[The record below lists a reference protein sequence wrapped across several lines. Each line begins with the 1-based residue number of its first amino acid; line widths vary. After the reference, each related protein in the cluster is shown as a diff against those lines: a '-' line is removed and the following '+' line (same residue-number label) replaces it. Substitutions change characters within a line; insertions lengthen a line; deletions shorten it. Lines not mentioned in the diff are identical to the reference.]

1 MLCVMSQSW
10 HLRQFPESDFGAKPA
25 GPQSRTVLRRVIDQ
39 LPLVTKGGGLG
50 AQMFGQVSFLAAMQ
64 PRDHRAA
71 GRTVSV
77 LGMVAAGVTLLD
89 GVGQLVTGDANPIDI
104 VITIVIAALI
114 VAVAWTT
121 RRLGAKHSRT
131 WAAAPF
137 VALAAI
143 VGLDFFSRDA
153 SLAAQVFLLFP
164 ALYAASQLRREG
176 VVLAVAATI
185 AAELLITFGMQPWQQ
200 AIIDSGYMT
209 AAIVTTAALLTVA
222 EEHREQLITLLERQA
237 AIDPLT
243 GLVTRRV
250 LDDAARAALSGAAS
264 AAGTALILIDV
275 DNFKAINDT
284 YGHPGG
290 DEILVQLAAA
300 LIESS
305 RPTDIVSRLG
315 GDEIAMLLP
324 GCSAQILEH
333 RAGQLLAQLRARRF
347 VLDDGRRVAVSVSG
361 GLAHA
366 PTDAVDLR
374 SLYAAAD
381 GALYQAKGLGRNQ
394 FCAASPLV

>member
-1 MLCVMSQSW
+1 M
-10 HLRQFPESDFGAKPA
+10 F
-25 GPQSRTVLRRVIDQ
+25 RRVC
-39 LPLVTKGGGLG
+39 
-50 AQMFGQVSFLAAMQ
+50 FLAAMQ

-77 LGMVAAGVTLLD
+77 LGVVAASVTLLD
-89 GVGQLVTGDANPIDI
+89 GVGELIRGEANPTDI
-104 VITIVIAALI
+104 MITIVIAALI
-114 VAVAWTT
+114 VAIAWTA
-121 RRLGAKHSRT
+121 RRLNSDHSLI

-137 VALAAI
+137 VAVTAI
-143 VGLDFFSRDA
+143 VGLDFFSRDS
-153 SLAAQVFLLFP
+153 SLGAQVFLLFP
-164 ALYAASQLRREG
+164 ALFAASQLRREG
-176 VVLAVAATI
+176 VLLAVAATI
-185 AAELLITFGMQPWQQ
+185 AAELLITFGMQPWEQ
-200 AIIDSGYMT
+200 AITDSGYMT
-209 AAIVTTAALLTVA
+209 AAIVTTAGLLTVA
-222 EEHREQLITLLERQA
+222 EEHRDRLITLLEHQA

-264 AAGTALILIDV
+264 PAGTALILIDV

-300 LIESS
+300 LIETS

-315 GDEIAMLLP
+315 GDEIALLLP
-324 GCSAQILEH
+324 GCSANILAH
-333 RAGQLLAQLRARRF
+333 RSIQLLAQLQARKF
-347 VLDDGRRVAVSVSG
+347 VLHDGRTVAVSVSG

-374 SLYAAAD
+374 ALYAAAD
-381 GALYQAKGLGRNQ
+381 GALYRAKGLGRNQ
-394 FCAASPLV
+394 FHAASPLR

>member
-1 MLCVMSQSW
+1 
-10 HLRQFPESDFGAKPA
+10 
-25 GPQSRTVLRRVIDQ
+25 
-39 LPLVTKGGGLG
+39 
-50 AQMFGQVSFLAAMQ
+50 MFGRVSFLAAMQ

-77 LGMVAAGVTLLD
+77 LGVVAAGVTLLD
-89 GVGQLVTGDANPIDI
+89 GLGQLVAGDANPIDI

-114 VAVAWTT
+114 VAIAWTT
-121 RRLGAKHSRT
+121 RRLGAEHSLI

-137 VALAAI
+137 AALAAI
-143 VGLDFFSRDA
+143 VGLDFFTQDS

-185 AAELLITFGMQPWQQ
+185 TAELLITFGMQPWQQ

-209 AAIVTTAALLTVA
+209 AAIVTTAGLLTVA
-222 EEHREQLITLLERQA
+222 EERREQLITLLERQA

-275 DNFKAINDT
+275 DNFKAVNDT

-290 DEILVQLAAA
+290 DEILVQLAAT

-305 RPTDIVSRLG
+305 SPTDIVSRLG
-315 GDEIAMLLP
+315 GDEIALLLP
-324 GCSAQILEH
+324 GCSAQILQH
-333 RAGQLLAQLRARRF
+333 RAEQLLAQLRARRF
-347 VLDDGRRVAVSVSG
+347 VLHDGRTVAVSVSG

-366 PTDAVDLR
+366 PTDAIDLR

-381 GALYQAKGLGRNQ
+381 AALYRAKELGRNQ
-394 FCAASPLV
+394 FRPASPLR